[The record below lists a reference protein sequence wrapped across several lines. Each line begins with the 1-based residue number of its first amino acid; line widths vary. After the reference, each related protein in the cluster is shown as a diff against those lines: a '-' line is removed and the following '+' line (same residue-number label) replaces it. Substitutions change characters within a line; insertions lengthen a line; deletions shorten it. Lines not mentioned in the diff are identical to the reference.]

1 MKSPRPKA
9 DPRKDGLKTRPKPR
23 DQKKIDAI
31 VEDKANT
38 ETLKRALR
46 NSQPP
51 GPTGYKKGGKV
62 ASSPL
67 RYVVKKISD
76 ALGTTIVDGVR
87 MGKSKPKP
95 KPEPEPK
102 PAASRAMAKG
112 GTVRGMGA
120 ATKGGEFGKSG

>member
-51 GPTGYKKGGKV
+51 GPTEYK
-62 ASSPL
+62 
-67 RYVVKKISD
+67 
-76 ALGTTIVDGVR
+76 
-87 MGKSKPKP
+87 
-95 KPEPEPK
+95 
-102 PAASRAMAKG
+102 KG

-120 ATKGGEFGKSG
+120 ATKGGKFGKSG